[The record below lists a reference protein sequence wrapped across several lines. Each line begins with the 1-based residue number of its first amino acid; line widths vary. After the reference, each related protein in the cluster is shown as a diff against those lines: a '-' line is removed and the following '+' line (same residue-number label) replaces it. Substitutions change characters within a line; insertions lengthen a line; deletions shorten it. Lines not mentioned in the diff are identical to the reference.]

1 MSAANYDIQVDQ
13 GSTFIFNVSYL
24 DTSESVVDL
33 TEYSASMQV
42 RISIF
47 TDKILVSVTGNTS
60 GGSVLG
66 GGSTGYFITGTGS
79 NTIGSGGIYLN
90 ASTGGVTGSGSNTGG
105 IYITIDATTMKNV
118 PRGQH
123 FYDLELTNG
132 SEVTRILEGRF
143 EVGSEITR

>member
-1 MSAANYDIQVDQ
+1 MSSAKYDIQVDQ
-13 GSTFIFNVSYL
+13 GSTFVFNVSYL
-24 DTSESVVDL
+24 NTSEDVVDL
-33 TEYSASMQV
+33 TNYSASMQV
-42 RISIF
+42 RKSIF
-47 TDKILVSVTGNTS
+47 TDNILVSATGNTS
-60 GGSVLG
+60 GGYIVG
-66 GGSTGYFITGTGS
+66 GGSTGYFVSGTGPS
-79 NTIGSGGIYLN
+79 TIGSGGIYLN

-105 IYITIDATTMKNV
+105 IYINIDATTMKNV